1 VNPSDQVFSIK
12 HQRPSINQDL
22 PVTTG
27 DYNPTSRL
35 PGGLTEAD
43 LLAIVE
49 GEPLPRER
57 AALIQRTLAAEP
69 ALARELEA
77 MKRDREVL
85 RSLGN
90 EAAPAGLMD
99 AVGSALQPVFE
110 RQMLLGLAE
119 GDPVSERPPVSMVLP
134 KQTAFSKNRKL
145 AMAAG
150 LALVAV
156 GVAFTAMTLNRGTP
170 GVGPGPG
177 PIARN
182 DARSAMTPPPPITRS
197 APVETTREV
206 AIAKEVP
213 SARIA
218 DSAAIKR
225 VEDLAPVGP
234 PVPAADEPAT
244 EVASAAPSS
253 SPVDP
258 EVGPPPPASMDLGQA
273 LLLAADHRLVIRVIP
288 ADGRFDRVTERLVRA
303 KGSWQYVG
311 AAPQELASIL
321 DSHSGE
327 PLPAGAY
334 PEPTRLT
341 STHTVHDPVE
351 LPGPPAPADAP
362 AVMPSSSV
370 YVMNARMDEATLR
383 TIEGTMRDIGAEV
396 VFEEAPQALPLDEG
410 PVTAPG
416 AVVWWGN
423 NSSNWASWD
432 SVPVVIQR

>member
-1 VNPSDQVFSIK
+1 
-12 HQRPSINQDL
+12 
-22 PVTTG
+22 VTTG

-57 AALIQRTLAAEP
+57 AALIQRTLVSEP

-77 MKRDREVL
+77 MKRDREAL

-119 GDPVSERPPVSMVLP
+119 GDPVSERPPVSMVMP
-134 KQTAFSKNRKL
+134 KQTAFSRNRKL

-170 GVGPGPG
+170 APVPG

-182 DARSAMTPPPPITRS
+182 DARSAMTPPPPTMRA
-197 APVETTREV
+197 APVETTRELAMEKESAPARV
-206 AIAKEVP
+206 AD
-213 SARIA
+213 SAVFRIA
-218 DSAAIKR
+218 DDAT
-225 VEDLAPVGP
+225 PVGP
-234 PVPAADEPAT
+234 PAPAAAEPAT
-244 EVASAAPSS
+244 EVASAAPA
-253 SPVDP
+253 PAPADP
-258 EVGPPPPASMDLGQA
+258 EVGPPSPGSMDLSQA
-273 LLLAADHRLVIRVIP
+273 LALAADHRLVIRVIP

-341 STHTVHDPVE
+341 STQTVHDPVE
-351 LPGPPAPADAP
+351 LPGPPAPGEAP

-383 TIEGTMRDIGAEV
+383 TIEGAMRDIGAEV
-396 VFEEAPQALPLDEG
+396 VFEEAPQALPLDDG